1 MLNAFVYFEFFEHS
15 LALLQV
21 QAIICGAMAGILTM
35 AISQNASP
43 TFEDVV
49 TVIASMVITAMV
61 AAFIFGLF
69 TFCLVLGGDRVGCDP
84 GKVFQKR
91 TLFRKM

>member
-1 MLNAFVYFEFFEHS
+1 M
-15 LALLQV
+15 QV

-35 AISQNASP
+35 AISQKVS

-49 TVIASMVITAMV
+49 TVIASMVVTAMV

-84 GKVFQKR
+84 GKYISKANAVPQK
-91 TLFRKM
+91 M

>member
-1 MLNAFVYFEFFEHS
+1 
-15 LALLQV
+15 
-21 QAIICGAMAGILTM
+21 M
-35 AISQNASP
+35 AISQNAS

-49 TVIASMVITAMV
+49 TVIASMVVTAMV

-84 GKVFQKR
+84 GKVYFKSER
-91 TLFRKM
+91 CSAKCSLVIIDRIVFYSFISSFIVFS

>member
-1 MLNAFVYFEFFEHS
+1 
-15 LALLQV
+15 
-21 QAIICGAMAGILTM
+21 MAGILTM

-49 TVIASMVITAMV
+49 TVIASMVVTAMV

-84 GKVFQKR
+84 GKCISKANAVPQK
-91 TLFRKM
+91 M

>member
-1 MLNAFVYFEFFEHS
+1 
-15 LALLQV
+15 
-21 QAIICGAMAGILTM
+21 MAGILTM

-49 TVIASMVITAMV
+49 TVIASMVVTAMV

-84 GKVFQKR
+84 GKSNSKANAVPQNVVCNYR
-91 TLFRKM
+91 